1 MSEASVDNQGGVD
14 QRLRAVTKSGAGAL
28 IEAGGNQ
35 MKKFV
40 ILAMVIGLVTT
51 VAKFFLGDE
60 GKKIAV
66 MSKIRRPGGSDAEMR
81 AT

>member
-1 MSEASVDNQGGVD
+1 
-14 QRLRAVTKSGAGAL
+14 
-28 IEAGGNQ
+28 